1 MLEGKSAVQKGGH
14 NLANFTE
21 FLQGID
27 HETHKERTEQIF
39 NWITEKYPKLET
51 GIKWKQPMFTDHGTF
66 IIGFS
71 VSKKHLSVA
80 PEQVAISHVEEDIQK
95 AGYEYTKEI
104 IRIPWNREVDYELL
118 EKMIDFNIWDKA
130 NCTTF
135 WRK

>member
-1 MLEGKSAVQKGGH
+1 MDKKASNGEVFAG
-14 NLANFTE
+14 

-27 HETHKERTEQIF
+27 HKAHRERTEAIF
-39 NWITEKYPKLET
+39 SWITEKYPKLVKE
-51 GIKWKQPMFTDHGTF
+51 IKWNQPMFTDHGTF

-71 VSKKHLSVA
+71 VAKKHLAVA
-80 PEQVAISHVEEDIQK
+80 PEEATIKHVEEDIQK
-95 AGYEYTKEI
+95 AGYEYTKGM
-104 IRIPWNREVDYELL
+104 IRIPWNREVNYELL